1 MDASDGAIGGPDRRH
16 YTSSSSSR
24 KSGLNFDPT
33 INLGHI
39 LTAAVFLASTMAAWF
54 SLNARVDV
62 LASNDLRFER
72 ALDQKADKESMGR
85 GEVEL
90 SRRIVET
97 QQNANASTVRIDAGF
112 AEIKTILRDIQ
123 LELKTKAD
131 KVPGR

>member
-1 MDASDGAIGGPDRRH
+1 MTDGE
-16 YTSSSSSR
+16 TSTQR
-24 KSGLNFDPT
+24 KGLHFDPT

-39 LTAAVFLASTMAAWF
+39 LTAGVFLASTMAAWF

-62 LASNDLRFER
+62 LAINDTRIER
-72 ALDQKADKESMGR
+72 VLEQKADKETMGR
-85 GEVEL
+85 GEMEL

-123 LELKTKAD
+123 VELKTKAD